1 MPRKLPPLNSLR
13 AFEVAARHLSFT
25 KAAEELFV
33 TQAAISHQIKALEDF
48 LGVQLFIRRNR
59 KLLLT
64 DEGQL
69 YWPKIRD
76 VFEKLVNATEQVKA
90 KGATG
95 SLTVSV
101 IPTFATLWLVPRLSE
116 FNELYPDIDVRIKAS
131 DTEVDFVR
139 EDVDVAIY
147 YGKGDYDNLISDR
160 LFEEHLTPVC
170 SPQLLEDKPLNDPAG
185 LKNHTLLHDISTD
198 EWRIWLK
205 HADVEG
211 IDLDRGTVF
220 SHSGMVLQAARH
232 AQGIAMGHSVL
243 SEMDLESG
251 RLVAPFD
258 IVVDSGFS
266 YDLVCPENSH
276 DRPKIVAFREWLLS
290 KVDDDSEDEVFY

>member
-1 MPRKLPPLNSLR
+1 MSRKLPPLNSLR

-25 KAAEELFV
+25 KAAEELCV
-33 TQAAISHQIKALEDF
+33 TQAAISHQIKGLEEF

-76 VFEKLVNATEQVKA
+76 VFEKLVNATEQVRA

-95 SLTVSV
+95 ALTVSV

-116 FNELYPDIDVRIKAS
+116 FNQLYPDIDVRIKAS

-147 YGKGDYDNLISDR
+147 YGKGEYDGLVADR

-170 SPQLLEDKPLNDPAG
+170 TAQLLDDKPLNHPDD
-185 LKNHTLLHDISTD
+185 LKNHTLLHDASPE
-198 EWRIWLK
+198 EWRLWLK
-205 HADVEG
+205 HADVQG
-211 IDLDRGTVF
+211 IDVEHGTVF

-232 AQGIAMGHSVL
+232 GQGVAMGHSVL

-276 DRPKIVAFREWLLS
+276 DRPKIVAFRDWLLS
-290 KVDDDSEDEVFY
+290 KIEDSDDIFY